1 MSHTLEELEAMRQQA
16 QAMLDRAEASHQ
28 ALLAAVRNLGVNTEE
43 VQAYWRSVGPLSA
56 EDEAG
61 LARVVQTVAESGDAF
76 GDTPAGQSGAQRAE
90 GSGGN
95 SARSNGASNSGSSS
109 SQPAGT
115 PASRLLKGR
124 MASRI

>member
-28 ALLAAVRNLGVNTEE
+28 SLLAAVRNLGVNTEE

-61 LARVVQTVAESGDAF
+61 LARVVQSVAEFGDAF

-90 GSGGN
+90 GSGG
-95 SARSNGASNSGSSS
+95 SSGGSDGGMNGGSSS

>member
-16 QAMLDRAEASHQ
+16 QAMLDRAGASHQ

-61 LARVVQTVAESGDAF
+61 LARVVQSVAEFGDAF

-90 GSGGN
+90 GSG
-95 SARSNGASNSGSSS
+95 ASSGGSSS
-109 SQPAGT
+109 SQSAGT

>member
-16 QAMLDRAEASHQ
+16 QAMLDRAGASHQ
-28 ALLAAVRNLGVNTEE
+28 ALLAAVRNLGVNPEE
-43 VQAYWRSVGPLSA
+43 AQAYWRSVGPLSA

-61 LARVVQTVAESGDAF
+61 LARVVQSVAEFGDAF

-90 GSGGN
+90 GSG
-95 SARSNGASNSGSSS
+95 ASSGGSSS
-109 SQPAGT
+109 SQSAGT

>member
-16 QAMLDRAEASHQ
+16 QAMLDRAEAGHH

-61 LARVVQTVAESGDAF
+61 LYRVVQTVAESCDAF

-90 GSGGN
+90 GSGG
-95 SARSNGASNSGSSS
+95 SSGGMLGS
-109 SQPAGT
+109 
-115 PASRLLKGR
+115 GR
-124 MASRI
+124 VTLS

>member
-28 ALLAAVRNLGVNTEE
+28 SLLAAVRNLGVNPEE

-61 LARVVQTVAESGDAF
+61 LARVVQSVAEFGDAF

-90 GSGGN
+90 GSGGR
-95 SARSNGASNSGSSS
+95 SGGSNGGSSS
-109 SQPAGT
+109 SQSAGT

>member
-28 ALLAAVRNLGVNTEE
+28 ALLAAVRNLDVNTEE

-76 GDTPAGQSGAQRAE
+76 GDTPAGQSGAQRTE
-90 GSGGN
+90 GSGGS
-95 SARSNGASNSGSSS
+95 SARSNGGSSS
-109 SQPAGT
+109 SQSAGT

>member
-28 ALLAAVRNLGVNTEE
+28 ALLASVRNLGVNPEE
-43 VQAYWRSVGPLSA
+43 VEAYWRSVGPLSA

-61 LARVVQTVAESGDAF
+61 LARVVQSIAESCGAF
-76 GDTPAGQSGAQRAE
+76 SATPAGQSGAQRAE
-90 GSGGN
+90 GRNRSRGG
-95 SARSNGASNSGSSS
+95 SSSGSSS
-109 SQPAGT
+109 ESSAGQPASI
-115 PASRLLKGR
+115 PASRLLRGR

>member
-61 LARVVQTVAESGDAF
+61 LARVVQSVAEFGDAF

-90 GSGGN
+90 GSGGS
-95 SARSNGASNSGSSS
+95 SAGSNGGSSS

>member
-28 ALLAAVRNLGVNTEE
+28 SLLAAVRNLGVNTEE

-61 LARVVQTVAESGDAF
+61 LARVVQSVAEF

-90 GSGGN
+90 GSG
-95 SARSNGASNSGSSS
+95 ASNGGMNGGSSANP
-109 SQPAGT
+109 PAGT
-115 PASRLLKGR
+115 PASRLLRGR